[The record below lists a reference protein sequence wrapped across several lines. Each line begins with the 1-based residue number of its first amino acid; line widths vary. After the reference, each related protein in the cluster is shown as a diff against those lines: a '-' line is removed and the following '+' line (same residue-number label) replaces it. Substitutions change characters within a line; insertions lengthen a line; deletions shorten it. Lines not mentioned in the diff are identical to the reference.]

1 LAVCSPKSD
10 DFFEVRIVCEP
21 SGVSAIPLAILSGL
35 RAAKTLDRLLQG
47 LNSFG
52 NLRQCHK
59 LFESLVPKSP
69 PSKSICHSQSRSYNA
84 PMLDIKLVREKPDF
98 VRERLATRGAGE
110 EAQVDELL
118 KLDEQRRKL
127 LAEVESLKAQRNR
140 DAKEIGTLMAQKKA
154 AEAESK
160 KETRELASVR

>member
-1 LAVCSPKSD
+1 
-10 DFFEVRIVCEP
+10 
-21 SGVSAIPLAILSGL
+21 
-35 RAAKTLDRLLQG
+35 
-47 LNSFG
+47 
-52 NLRQCHK
+52 
-59 LFESLVPKSP
+59 
-69 PSKSICHSQSRSYNA
+69 
-84 PMLDIKLVREKPDF
+84 MLDIKLVREKPDF